1 MKRLQNS
8 EVFQS
13 GKVHL
18 GDPSD
23 VIPVQVS
30 VRKRGEKG
38 RKISSPVHHNDYNH
52 RIILVHALNSS

>member
-1 MKRLQNS
+1 MTASRFGIEEILKSCDVESLQNS

-30 VRKRGEKG
+30 VKKKEREKR
-38 RKISSPVHHNDYNH
+38 
-52 RIILVHALNSS
+52 